1 MALSRKMND
10 DGDGMFFEGKD
21 PVFKTITKDGEEV
34 VFSLD
39 LEEADAL
46 IPEEKQEQ
54 LREFDKKI
62 HETYT
67 IHLDDE
73 SK

>member
-21 PVFKTITKDGEEV
+21 PVFKTTTIDGEEV
-34 VFSLD
+34 IFSLD
-39 LEEADAL
+39 LEAADIL
-46 IPEEKQEQ
+46 VSEEKQEQ
-54 LREFDKKI
+54 IREFDKKI

-67 IHLDDE
+67 IHVDDE

>member
-1 MALSRKMND
+1 MALSRKLND

-21 PVFKTITKDGEEV
+21 PVFKTTTKDGEEV

-62 HETYT
+62 NETYT

>member
-21 PVFKTITKDGEEV
+21 PVFKTTTKEGEEV
-34 VFSLD
+34 IFSLD
-39 LEEADAL
+39 LEAADAL
-46 IPEEKQEQ
+46 ISEEKQEQ
-54 LREFDKKI
+54 IREFDKKI

-67 IHLDDE
+67 INIE
-73 SK
+73 EK

>member
-1 MALSRKMND
+1 MALSRKLND

-21 PVFKTITKDGEEV
+21 PVFKTTTKDGEEV

-67 IHLDDE
+67 IQLDEE

>member
-21 PVFKTITKDGEEV
+21 PVFKTTTQDGEEV
-34 VFSLD
+34 IFSLD
-39 LEEADAL
+39 LEAADIL
-46 IPEEKQEQ
+46 VSEEKQEQ
-54 LREFDKKI
+54 IREFDKKI

-67 IHLDDE
+67 IHVDDE

>member
-21 PVFKTITKDGEEV
+21 PVFKTTTKDGEEV
-34 VFSLD
+34 IFSWD
-39 LEEADAL
+39 LEAADIL
-46 IPEEKQEQ
+46 VSEEKQEQ
-54 LREFDKKI
+54 IREFDKKI

-67 IHLDDE
+67 IHVDDE

>member
-10 DGDGMFFEGKD
+10 DGDGLFFEGKD
-21 PVFKTITKDGEEV
+21 PVFKTTTKDGEEV
-34 VFSLD
+34 IFSLD
-39 LEEADAL
+39 LEAADIL
-46 IPEEKQEQ
+46 VSEEKQDQ
-54 LREFDKKI
+54 IREFDKKI

-67 IHLDDE
+67 IHVDDE